1 MCLFVCVCMCVY
13 VCVFA
18 NPGPVDDYF
27 KGIESPT
34 TLFPRFRPPEVGW
47 GGVGQLNIEIVEVGR
62 WKVGLKKRKANFP
75 TLPSIYNGLLAIGS
89 RPIRPI
95 C

>member
-1 MCLFVCVCMCVY
+1 MCVY

-47 GGVGQLNIEIVEVGR
+47 GGSRAVEHR
-62 WKVGLKKRKANFP
+62 NCR
-75 TLPSIYNGLLAIGS
+75 S
-89 RPIRPI
+89 RPMEGRSQETKSEFPDTAVNL
-95 C
+95 